1 MNSMLVF
8 GTCVLHL
15 AYAGSLNG
23 LTDTAEQ
30 TRNKEV
36 QIVNVCDETNSKNSF
51 IYCYGRILE
60 AVNVHNIYSDSK
72 TFVDMPM
79 KLSPNETLTLF
90 NARFGNQTVEEINRD
105 ELKAFLDEYFTEP
118 GTELEACTPIDWVR
132 EPPHL
137 MRIVDPDLRNWAL
150 QLNAIWVRLCRKMKG
165 EVNGDRHS
173 LIYVPNEFI
182 VPGGRF
188 REFYYWDAYWIVKGL
203 VASGMLNTAKA
214 MIRNF
219 QSVIDRFGFIPNGG
233 RVYYLRRS
241 QPPMLT
247 ATVYEYYEQTKDVD
261 FLKSILPTLMK
272 EFEFWNDKRSVN
284 VTGQDGQIYKVYQ
297 YRTETNVPRPESFRE
312 DLKNAMKLPF
322 SARQK
327 FYQDIAS
334 AAESGWDFST
344 RWFSDRKSLITIRTT
359 DIAPIDLNALMCWNM
374 DILGYFFRCVGNV
387 AKSKKFRYMR
397 EEFRYAMHYV
407 FYNESEGAW
416 FDYNIPSKSHSIE
429 FYPSIVVPLF
439 TECYQPLNLA
449 KSHGIVRFM
458 NVSSYDYNAAFLAQT
473 CNVAKSKKFR
483 YMREEF
489 RYAMHYVFYN
499 ESEGAWFDYNIPS
512 KSHSIEFYP
521 SIVVPLFT
529 ECYQPLNLAKSHGI
543 VRFMNNSGA
552 FDYPGGVPSSLTVV
566 SNQQWDFP
574 NGWSP
579 LNHMIIEGLR
589 KSDNAQMQEE
599 AFRLA
604 QKWVD
609 GNYRVFKKTGHMW
622 EKYDVSG
629 TVPEPGAG
637 GEYVVQE
644 GFGWT
649 NGVILN
655 LLTTYYNRLRV
666 SPVMNG
672 SGTNHLSRT
681 LAMSSSSSTVSLNL
695 SSTFIVTLLLFHY
708 T

>member
-312 DLKNAMKLPF
+312 DLKNAMKLPS

-374 DILGYFFRCVGNV
+374 DILGYFFRCVGN
-387 AKSKKFRYMR
+387 
-397 EEFRYAMHYV
+397 
-407 FYNESEGAW
+407 
-416 FDYNIPSKSHSIE
+416 I
-429 FYPSIVVPLF
+429 
-439 TECYQPLNLA
+439 
-449 KSHGIVRFM
+449 
-458 NVSSYDYNAAFLAQT
+458 
-473 CNVAKSKKFR
+473 AKSKKFR

-552 FDYPGGVPSSLTVV
+552 FDYPGGVPSSLTVG

-681 LAMSSSSSTVSLNL
+681 LAMSSSSSTRSHRPRAALSDHMAHRPCIIDEVMKSLCNSAKSRQRL
-695 SSTFIVTLLLFHY
+695 FLCSFIYCSGELLRAVNIHGIYNDSKTFVDMPMKQDPGSFHFLFN
-708 T
+708 